1 MKYLSH
7 RDGYYWV
14 RIKPSL
20 KLLPYL
26 PIFPK
31 KEYLESLGDVT
42 QSQAE
47 RKAIPIIAK
56 WIKEIDHAK
65 KIVASSSTPSLNEQ
79 EFQEL
84 IASEPAYSEDVVQN
98 CHFSIL
104 CLFFFLEECGAFAP
118 PFP

>member
-31 KEYLESLGDVT
+31 KEYLQSLGDVT

-47 RKAIPIIAK
+47 RKAIPIIA
-56 WIKEIDHAK
+56 
-65 KIVASSSTPSLNEQ
+65 N
-79 EFQEL
+79 
-84 IASEPAYSEDVVQN
+84 
-98 CHFSIL
+98 
-104 CLFFFLEECGAFAP
+104 G
-118 PFP
+118 